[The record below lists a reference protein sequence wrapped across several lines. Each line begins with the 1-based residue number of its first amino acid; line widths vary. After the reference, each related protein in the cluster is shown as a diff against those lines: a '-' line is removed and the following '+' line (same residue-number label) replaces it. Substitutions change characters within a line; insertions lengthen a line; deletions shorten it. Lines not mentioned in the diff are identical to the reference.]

1 MIKNGLRAFLDRQNH
16 LRNSSP
22 PSCSSPL
29 SSSAPS
35 ASSCVPHARH
45 ARRKHTPSLSPR
57 STRHRSP
64 YRTPLVTAAGRR
76 RSRSGSPR
84 ARRSPASSRASRRWT
99 SSPSGTMHARGVR
112 RYIHKLHVM
121 SRMFRRYTPLGG
133 AFASAVG
140 LSRGLMSYVLCSL
153 LLLQHN
159 MLYCTRIVLV
169 CTRTNGITAGAE

>member
-64 YRTPLVTAAGRR
+64 YRTPVTAAGRR
-76 RSRSGSPR
+76 WSRSGSPR

-140 LSRGLMSYVLCSL
+140 LSRGLMSLCTVFSVASSA
-153 LLLQHN
+153 QHVI
-159 MLYCTRIVLV
+159 LYSNCIGLHENKWDYRGRRI
-169 CTRTNGITAGAE
+169 

>member
-1 MIKNGLRAFLDRQNH
+1 MMKNGLRAFLDRQNH

-64 YRTPLVTAAGRR
+64 YRTPVTAAGRR

-84 ARRSPASSRASRRWT
+84 AKIPGIVASVTAMDVVPLGDHARPRCTPIHTCIACHVEDVPPLYTVRRGFCKCCWSVPGPHVLCTVFSVASSAQHVILYSTQRTSRLLKNWN
-99 SSPSGTMHARGVR
+99 
-112 RYIHKLHVM
+112 I
-121 SRMFRRYTPLGG
+121 
-133 AFASAVG
+133 G
-140 LSRGLMSYVLCSL
+140 L
-153 LLLQHN
+153 
-159 MLYCTRIVLV
+159 T
-169 CTRTNGITAGAE
+169 